1 MARTL
6 YKTRNP
12 QAFAQ
17 FFSEEN
23 FEKIL
28 EEQEKFESLHGTK
41 PDIEVI
47 FFKEVPG
54 QCAEEI
60 KTNTRYA
67 GLKSYNFSDMSEH
80 KEFVQRQLLVTVV
93 L

>member
-1 MARTL
+1 MSRTL
-6 YKTRNP
+6 YKTKNP
-12 QAFAQ
+12 TAFAQ

-28 EEQEKFESLHGTK
+28 NEQKKFESCHGTK
-41 PDIEVI
+41 PEIEVI

-54 QCAEEI
+54 KCAEEI

-67 GLKSYNFSDMSEH
+67 GLKSYNFSDMAAH
-80 KEFVQRQLLVTVV
+80 KEHVQRQLLVTVV

>member
-1 MARTL
+1 MEKTL
-6 YKTRNP
+6 YKTKNP
-12 QAFAQ
+12 MAFSQ

-28 EEQEKFESLHGTK
+28 EEQKSFEKCHGVL

-47 FFKEVPG
+47 FFEEIPG
-54 QCAEEI
+54 KCAEEI
-60 KTNTRYA
+60 KANTRYA
-67 GLKSYNFSDMSEH
+67 ALRSYNFSDMAAH
-80 KEFVQRQLLVTVV
+80 KEHVQRQLLVTVV